1 MSASY
6 KKLWKILIDR
16 DMNKSDLIRQ
26 AKITSNIVAKMGKGE
41 DVSME
46 SLGKICIALDCEIG
60 DIMDVNAGAGKKLND
75 YQKLRTIHD
84 AIGGL
89 LQDEGTHEGGSRW
102 LRVIYFFV
110 QSGNS

>member
-46 SLGKICIALDCEIG
+46 GLRKICIALDCEIG
-60 DIMDVNAGAGKKLND
+60 DIMEVNAGDGENN
-75 YQKLRTIHD
+75 Y
-84 AIGGL
+84 
-89 LQDEGTHEGGSRW
+89 
-102 LRVIYFFV
+102 
-110 QSGNS
+110 

>member
-46 SLGKICIALDCEIG
+46 SSGKYALPWIARLGILWK
-60 DIMDVNAGAGKKLND
+60 
-75 YQKLRTIHD
+75 
-84 AIGGL
+84 
-89 LQDEGTHEGGSRW
+89 
-102 LRVIYFFV
+102 
-110 QSGNS
+110 

>member
-41 DVSME
+41 DVSM
-46 SLGKICIALDCEIG
+46 
-60 DIMDVNAGAGKKLND
+60 
-75 YQKLRTIHD
+75 
-84 AIGGL
+84 
-89 LQDEGTHEGGSRW
+89 
-102 LRVIYFFV
+102 
-110 QSGNS
+110 

>member
-26 AKITSNIVAKMGKGE
+26 AKITSNIVAKMGNGE

-46 SLGKICIALDCEIG
+46 SLRKICIALGCEIG
-60 DIMDVNAGAGKKLND
+60 DIMEVNGGDGK
-75 YQKLRTIHD
+75 
-84 AIGGL
+84 
-89 LQDEGTHEGGSRW
+89 
-102 LRVIYFFV
+102 
-110 QSGNS
+110 

>member
-46 SLGKICIALDCEIG
+46 RLRKICIALDCEIG
-60 DIMDVNAGAGKKLND
+60 DIMEVNAG
-75 YQKLRTIHD
+75 
-84 AIGGL
+84 
-89 LQDEGTHEGGSRW
+89 EGE
-102 LRVIYFFV
+102 
-110 QSGNS
+110 

>member
-26 AKITSNIVAKMGKGE
+26 AKITSNIVAKMCKGE

-46 SLGKICIALDCEIG
+46 SLRKICIALDCEIG
-60 DIMDVNAGAGKKLND
+60 DIVEFTREDK
-75 YQKLRTIHD
+75 
-84 AIGGL
+84 
-89 LQDEGTHEGGSRW
+89 
-102 LRVIYFFV
+102 
-110 QSGNS
+110 